1 MQQRHHAYNQAPWR
15 TNYDF
20 VRDSLFK
27 FCCVWGSGGN
37 GELHLVT
44 NGGRASIA
52 FKSFLG
58 HPHSPHTPPPVPG
71 AHQHPYYRVRPRHR
85 GQAAKEKLRQRAKHF
100 QEKQRQEQE
109 AAASPLPPQ
118 PPSSI
123 SSTISSCT
131 SSVLPPSSPPP
142 QPPTPPASSVPCVP
156 QPGAPP
162 MASPSLSI
170 PALTPNSPSTPF
182 YGFPTPQ
189 APSSR
194 DRKKR
199 PPLSSHHF
207 PHSLESPHFLLHLR
221 KWLGPRTGNLWQWKI
236 ILYFCSF
243 CICA

>member
-1 MQQRHHAYNQAPWR
+1 MHTIKRRGEQ
-15 TNYDF
+15 TTT
-20 VRDSLFK
+20 L
-27 FCCVWGSGGN
+27 WGIPCSNSVVFGALGEMVNSTLWPMVGG
-37 GELHLVT
+37 LVLPL
-44 NGGRASIA
+44 NLSWDIPMP
-52 FKSFLG
+52 LILLLLY
-58 HPHSPHTPPPVPG
+58 VPG
-71 AHQHPYYRVRPRHR
+71 ANQHPYYRVRPRHR
-85 GQAAKEKLRQRAKHF
+85 GQAAKEKSRQRAKHF